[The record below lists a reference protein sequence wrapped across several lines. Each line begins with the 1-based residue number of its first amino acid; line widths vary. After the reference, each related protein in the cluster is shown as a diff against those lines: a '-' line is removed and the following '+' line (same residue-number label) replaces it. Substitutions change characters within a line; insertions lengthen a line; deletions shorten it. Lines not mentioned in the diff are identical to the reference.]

1 MLNKLKGGVFLLK
14 LKSVWLIIICL
25 VVIGSMISLPSI
37 TKASGSFISG
47 SYGGKSYKLYVPSQ
61 YDSSKSY
68 PLYVMLHGCTQ
79 DANQFS
85 TGTKMNELAEEK
97 GFLVL
102 YPEQNSSSNPNKCW
116 NWFETGHQARGS
128 GEPGV
133 IAGMV
138 QSIKTN
144 YSIQDDQVIVAGLSA
159 GAAMSVIMGATYPD
173 VFSGIGVGAGLE
185 YKAAISTVEAF
196 TAMSSGGPNPTQR
209 GRDAYKAMGSRAK
222 PLKVIV
228 FHGTSDYTV
237 NKVNGDQVI
246 SQWAITNS
254 LAATG
259 TEGWLDDQADNT
271 ENLGVPSGKSY
282 TVYDFKAPDEK
293 VWMKKVN
300 ILNMG
305 HAWSG
310 GSSQGSYTDPQGPD
324 ASRMMWEFFQSD
336 IEPPNDLPVT
346 TATPG
351 GGTYKGSVSVEL
363 NSNKAGSTYYTTD
376 GSEPTIH
383 STIYSQPLIITENTT
398 LKFFSISNDGKTE
411 SVKTESYL
419 IKTGDDP
426 TTETTVSSIADEDGF
441 VGKYIA
447 DGKSNS
453 TIKVGDKGM
462 YNTDT
467 YRGILSFDT
476 STITEPIESAKIRLY
491 PKAKQGAISLLH
503 LDIKTGVFGSNA
515 TIEQAD
521 YANSATQANIN
532 SLSPIEGEYMD
543 INIPVN
549 SLSHINLNGTT
560 QFRLKADTTAG
571 FSSNFIEFYGG
582 ETVDYAPLLII
593 NSSN

>member
-1 MLNKLKGGVFLLK
+1 MV
-14 LKSVWLIIICL
+14 
-25 VVIGSMISLPSI
+25 SLPSM
-37 TKASGSFISG
+37 TKASGNFITG
-47 SYGGKSYKLYVPSQ
+47 SYGGKSYKLYVPSH

-79 DANQFS
+79 DATQFS
-85 TGTKMNELAEEK
+85 TGTKMNALSEEK
-97 GFLVL
+97 EFLVL
-102 YPEQNSSSNPNKCW
+102 YPEQNASSNSNKCW
-116 NWFETGHQARGS
+116 NWFETGHQSRGS
-128 GEPGV
+128 GEPSV

-144 YSIQDDQVIVAGLSA
+144 YSIQNDEVYVAGLSA

-185 YKAAISTVEAF
+185 YKAATSMIEAF
-196 TAMSSGGPNPTQR
+196 TAMSSGGPNPIQR

-246 SQWAITNS
+246 SQWAVTNS
-254 LAATG
+254 LVATG
-259 TEGWLDDQADNT
+259 TEGWLDDQADKT
-271 ENLGVPSGKSY
+271 ANLQVPSGKSY
-282 TVYDFKAPDEK
+282 TVYDYKAQDEK

-336 IEPPNDLPVT
+336 VDPPKDIPVT

-351 GGTYKGSVSVEL
+351 GGTYKDSVNVEL
-363 NSNKAGSTYYTTD
+363 NSNIAGTIYYTTD

-383 STIYSQPLIITENTT
+383 SNIYSQPLTITENTT

-419 IKTGDDP
+419 IKTEDDH
-426 TTETTVSSIADEDGF
+426 TDETTLSSIANEDGF
-441 VGKYIA
+441 VGKYTA
-447 DGKSNS
+447 DGKSNG

-476 STITEPIESAKIRLY
+476 STIKEPIESAKIRLY
-491 PKAKQGAISLLH
+491 PKAKQGKISLLH
-503 LDIKTGVFGSNA
+503 LDVKTGVFGSNS

-521 YANSATQANIN
+521 YANSATQSNIS
-532 SLSPIEGEYMD
+532 SLSPSEGEYME

-549 SLSHINLNGTT
+549 SLSQINLNGTT

-571 FSSNFIEFYGG
+571 FNSNFIEFYGG
-582 ETVDYAPLLII
+582 ETVDYAPTLII

>member
-1 MLNKLKGGVFLLK
+1 MLRHKRI
-14 LKSVWLIIICL
+14 WLILICL
-25 VVIGSMISLPSI
+25 ALISSIVSLPSI
-37 TKASGSFISG
+37 TKASGGFISG
-47 SYGGKSYKLYVPSQ
+47 SYGGKTYKLYVPSQ

-79 DANQFS
+79 DATQFS
-85 TGTKMNELAEEK
+85 TGTKMNALSEEK
-97 GFLVL
+97 GFLAL
-102 YPEQNSSSNPNKCW
+102 YPEQNSSSNSNKCW
-116 NWFETGHQARGS
+116 NWFETGHQSRGS
-128 GEPGV
+128 GEPSV

-144 YSIQDDQVIVAGLSA
+144 YSIQNDQVYVAGLSA

-185 YKAAISTVEAF
+185 YKAATSMTEAF

-209 GRDAYKAMGSRAK
+209 GRDAYNAMGSRAK

-246 SQWAITNS
+246 SQWAVTNS

-259 TEGWLDDQADNT
+259 TEGWLDDQAET
-271 ENLGVPSGKSY
+271 TQNLQVPSGKSY
-282 TVYDFKAPDEK
+282 TVNDYKAQDEK

-324 ASRMMWEFFQSD
+324 ASRMMWEFFQSEV
-336 IEPPNDLPVT
+336 EPPAVIPVT
-346 TATPG
+346 TATPS
-351 GGTYKGSVSVEL
+351 GGTYNDSVSVEL
-363 NSNKAGSTYYTTD
+363 ISNKTGTTYYTTD
-376 GSEPTIH
+376 GTEPTIN
-383 STIYSQPLIITENTT
+383 SSIYSQPLIITENTT
-398 LKFFSISNDGKTE
+398 LKFFSRDNDGNTE
-411 SVKTESYL
+411 SVKTVTYF
-419 IKTGDDP
+419 IKTEDTPGD
-426 TTETTVSSIADEDGF
+426 ETTVLSIGNEDGY

-447 DGKSNS
+447 DGKSS
-453 TIKVGDKGM
+453 ATIKVGDKGM

-476 STITEPIESAKIRLY
+476 STITEPIETAKIRLY
-491 PKAKQGAISLLH
+491 PKAKQGTISLLQ
-503 LDIKTGVFGSNA
+503 LDIKAGVFGSSS

-521 YANSATQANIN
+521 YANSATQSNI
-532 SLSPIEGEYMD
+532 SSFSPDEGEYMD
-543 INIPVN
+543 IDLPVN
-549 SLSHINLNGTT
+549 SLSHINLDGTT
-560 QFRLKADTTAG
+560 QFRLKANTTAG
-571 FSSNFIEFYGG
+571 FNSNFIEFYGG
-582 ETVDYAPLLII
+582 ETVDYAPTLII
-593 NSSN
+593 NSN